1 VSTPSREG
9 GSIDPDVPRSSASE
23 SSSAPAE
30 GSSARSAS
38 TSVEADPLRSST
50 SDPAAINPLDTG
62 IKTTATPG
70 GVIMS
75 NATFQELV
83 SQARAGGAVISGD
96 REEAVFHPSFRV
108 SDGASTATVKVWFGS
123 PLAIPDDLVRAFNAG
138 NNIPLSLLTVAA
150 IRDFGINQ
158 RRSTFQ
164 PKMSGRLLEEF
175 ESWHSRDDYLPFA
188 EWCQAIFT
196 LIHLF
201 RSVRAAPPDESP
213 DDDPIY
219 QLTEHA
225 LSIISRAN
233 AYAWPVYR
241 DYDKR
246 VRQEIWSARHRGVPI
261 PFRINSLHIPTLDD
275 AEVMIKG
282 RGGALADFAAI
293 IESGWSAVVM
303 APSSEV
309 TRLGRKLDES
319 HSVSAACILEEEVVP
334 AGPPQAHAGYS
345 LSRSASTSKRKASED
360 ANGSPNRSRSA
371 HHSFQRS
378 VSAPF
383 FPPSQQ
389 PSFPPSPQPAFPP
402 SQHSG
407 FQPPPFSAPT
417 LGIPA
422 PARTRMVS
430 HPVLLAKAG
439 SGRASSALRVPGGT
453 QALPSPVSHATSVT
467 TACSVG
473 RMAAGL
479 ATMVPGT
486 PTATSLPLGLP
497 PAPVPVLER
506 LRPTT
511 IRDAFGCVSTTLH
524 AHQFQLALDSMPLS
538 LRSQYAY
545 IPGSILSGFSMGN
558 LQLPSTTVLH
568 PNHYKADRQPSID
581 SWAAK
586 SKAAGFIAGPWPVD
600 EVVAVVGPIHAS
612 PISIVDKFDKGVLV
626 KERIVYDASY
636 PQYRPG
642 RSAPSVPSI
651 NSQIL
656 KEDYP
661 CEWMT
666 AIETKHLLRTVP
678 SYARFAGFDLKD
690 AFQQLGNSPSQRNLF
705 CIHVLGLIYVWL
717 VGIFGLR
724 SICGIF
730 GALCDVT
737 CWYIEFRFPQ
747 LLLRHYVDDFLMVDL
762 APPSSPH
769 AGRSFSLLLDVVRS
783 FGWEIH
789 PEKFFP

>member
-1 VSTPSREG
+1 MSDGVSVSASTPSREG
-9 GSIDPDVPRSSASE
+9 GSADPDVPRSSASA
-23 SSSAPAE
+23 STPASTE
-30 GSSARSAS
+30 GVSARSAS
-38 TSVEADPLRSST
+38 ASAEADPLRSST
-50 SDPAAINPLDTG
+50 SDPAVANPLDAG
-62 IKTTATPG
+62 FKTTATPG

-75 NATFQELV
+75 NAAFQELV

-108 SDGASTATVKVWFGS
+108 SDGASAATVKVWFGS
-123 PLAIPDDLVRAFNAG
+123 PLAIPEDLVRAFNAG

-175 ESWHSRDDYLPFA
+175 ESWHSRDDFLPFA

-293 IESGWSAVVM
+293 IESGWSAVVT

-309 TRLGRKLDES
+309 SRLGRKLDES
-319 HSVSAACILEEEVVP
+319 HSVSAACILEEEMVP

-407 FQPPPFSAPT
+407 FQPPPFPGFTPFQQPSFQRPTPPGPKGPAFCSVCLAFTSTHVWDSCPGPYPDGLASSPFGKGWIWKGKLRTACARWNAGTPEPSVTCHFGHYCMQCGQDGCRARDHGTRDTNGNVLTSGAPPGAGPGAGAAPT
-417 LGIPA
+417 Y
-422 PARTRMVS
+422 
-430 HPVLLAKAG
+430 H
-439 SGRASSALRVPGGT
+439 
-453 QALPSPVSHATSVT
+453 H
-467 TACSVG
+467 
-473 RMAAGL
+473 
-479 ATMVPGT
+479 
-486 PTATSLPLGLP
+486 
-497 PAPVPVLER
+497 
-506 LRPTT
+506 
-511 IRDAFGCVSTTLH
+511 
-524 AHQFQLALDSMPLS
+524 
-538 LRSQYAY
+538 
-545 IPGSILSGFSMGN
+545 
-558 LQLPSTTVLH
+558 
-568 PNHYKADRQPSID
+568 
-581 SWAAK
+581 
-586 SKAAGFIAGPWPVD
+586 
-600 EVVAVVGPIHAS
+600 
-612 PISIVDKFDKGVLV
+612 
-626 KERIVYDASY
+626 
-636 PQYRPG
+636 
-642 RSAPSVPSI
+642 
-651 NSQIL
+651 
-656 KEDYP
+656 
-661 CEWMT
+661 
-666 AIETKHLLRTVP
+666 
-678 SYARFAGFDLKD
+678 
-690 AFQQLGNSPSQRNLF
+690 
-705 CIHVLGLIYVWL
+705 
-717 VGIFGLR
+717 
-724 SICGIF
+724 
-730 GALCDVT
+730 
-737 CWYIEFRFPQ
+737 
-747 LLLRHYVDDFLMVDL
+747 
-762 APPSSPH
+762 
-769 AGRSFSLLLDVVRS
+769 
-783 FGWEIH
+783 
-789 PEKFFP
+789 